1 MSITTI
7 FTSIV
12 TILASIEQVNTP
24 FVLKIVN
31 KQLIFYLFFPV
42 RAIKGQE
49 DVTIRVSDQGGGIPR
64 RMTDTIFEYLY
75 TTAPTPQLTS
85 SCDVP
90 NNPGMGM
97 PAPIAGE

>member
-1 MSITTI
+1 MKDC
-7 FTSIV
+7 FD
-12 TILASIEQVNTP
+12 LAHFSQMKNC
-24 FVLKIVN
+24 
-31 KQLIFYLFFPV
+31 KQTADFLPLFSV